1 MSRGDQFQL
10 RWRGRV
16 TGPFTWAEI
25 ERKLDAHEI
34 GLLHDLQH
42 GAGWITL
49 GEYSAGRADAVRV
62 TPNVPVAAPPSGAD
76 LRANSVATPLS
87 ANSHGPTRVP
97 NRWVFIGLGFVF
109 GFLGA
114 HDFYAHHWIR
124 GALLLGITALLWAL
138 DWGIIWPWLWAIGE
152 IILLKVDGK
161 GRRMPW
167 KTPPKSHPETSTPN
181 S

>member
-1 MSRGDQFQL
+1 MIKNDQFQL

-16 TGPFTWAEI
+16 TGPFTWPEV

-34 GLLHDLQH
+34 GLVHDIQQ
-42 GAGWITL
+42 GAGWMTL
-49 GEYSAGRADAVRV
+49 GEYLANRGEVVRV
-62 TPNVPVAAPPSGAD
+62 TPNVPIAGPPTAAD
-76 LRANSVATPLS
+76 LRADSVAAPVSDAIQRS
-87 ANSHGPTRVP
+87 APVP
-97 NRWVFIGLGFVF
+97 NRWIFVALGFLF

-124 GALLLGITALLWAL
+124 GALLLGIAAILWAL

-152 IILLKVDGK
+152 IILTKFDGK

-167 KTPPKSHPETSTPN
+167 KRK
-181 S
+181 

>member
-1 MSRGDQFQL
+1 MSRNDQFQL

-16 TGPFTWAEI
+16 TGPFTWPEI

-34 GLLHDLQH
+34 GLLHDMQH

-49 GEYSAGRADAVRV
+49 GEYIAMRGEAVRAQANV
-62 TPNVPVAAPPSGAD
+62 AVATPPRGFD
-76 LRANSVATPLS
+76 LRADSAVAPPAS
-87 ANSHGPTRVP
+87 ISPNPTWIP
-97 NRWVFIGLGFVF
+97 NRWIFIALGFLF

-124 GALLLGITALLWAL
+124 GALLFGITAILWAL

-152 IILLKVDGK
+152 VVLTKIDGK
-161 GRRMPW
+161 GRRMSWRAPS
-167 KTPPKSHPETSTPN
+167 KNKSET
-181 S
+181 